1 MMYNTIMRELTAEQI
16 KSLTDSGIINGNTL
30 DLSEYDFSDYFVKFN
45 GIKARRINNNSQI
58 SLTEI
63 SNNYQKVDNGNILN
77 LSQTANIIFN
87 NSQKASGLINNSNH
101 QAREINNSYHI
112 ADYIDIPY
120 QKGKYKD

>member
-1 MMYNTIMRELTAEQI
+1 MILV
-16 KSLTDSGIINGNTL
+16 II
-30 DLSEYDFSDYFVKFN
+30 FVKFN